1 MLAQRLAS
9 AAVGIPLIL
18 LLVYAG
24 GPWYTAAAALVLAL
38 AALEFQA
45 ARHGWR
51 NPISLL
57 AAGFAGAIAGGAHV
71 GPDWVWWFSVGAI
84 VIPLCVLALTAD
96 PVTAFT
102 DWLWATG
109 GILYVGS
116 LGSFIVLLR
125 HLDNG
130 RDWVYLALLTT
141 FATDTFAYAGGRLFG
156 HRPMAPRV
164 SPSKTWEG
172 AASGVA
178 LGFGAATLFN
188 YLLGIRL
195 EAALIIPLA
204 LLTPVAAVVGD
215 LAESMIK
222 RGMQIKDAS
231 ALIPGHGGFLDRLD
245 SLLFT
250 FAVVYFFRVWVVP

>member
-9 AAVGIPLIL
+9 AAVGIPVIL
-18 LLVYAG
+18 ALVYAG
-24 GPWYTAAAALVLAL
+24 GRWYTAAAALVLAL

-51 NPISLL
+51 NPLSLL
-57 AAGFAGAIAGGAHV
+57 AAALAAALAGGAHV
-71 GPDWVWWFSVGAI
+71 GPEWVWWFSVGAVI
-84 VIPLCVLALTAD
+84 IPLALLALTAD
-96 PVTAFT
+96 PLTGFT

-109 GILYVGS
+109 GILYVGL

-125 HLDNG
+125 HTENG

-141 FATDTFAYAGGRLFG
+141 FATDTFAYAGGRLLG
-156 HRPMAPRV
+156 RRPLAPRI
-164 SPSKTWEG
+164 SPAKTWEG
-172 AASGVA
+172 AAIGIAFGLGTA
-178 LGFGAATLFN
+178 LMFN

-204 LLTPVAAVVGD
+204 FLTPVAAVLGD

-250 FAVVYFFRVWVVP
+250 FAVLYFFRVWVVP